1 MVNATVVYVIPNK
14 MFNKTKYDAYVKKVE
29 DDISQAFNVLS
40 HCYFNV
46 RLISSYLAGSFR
58 NLLGRKPHTCVFLAR
73 LSMATFSVTIIF
85 LFKGAIGSSI
95 VNASL

>member
-1 MVNATVVYVIPNK
+1 MHI
-14 MFNKTKYDAYVKKVE
+14 KKAE
-29 DDISQAFNVLS
+29 DDISQAFNVLIY
-40 HCYFNV
+40 CYFNV
-46 RLISSYLAGSFR
+46 RLISSYLAGNFR

-85 LFKGAIGSSI
+85 LFKGAIVSSI

>member
-14 MFNKTKYDAYVKKVE
+14 MFNKTKYDAYVKKAE

-46 RLISSYLAGSFR
+46 RLISSYLEGSFR
-58 NLLGRKPHTCVFLAR
+58 NLLGRKPHMCVLLAR

-85 LFKGAIGSSI
+85 LFKVAIGSSI
-95 VNASL
+95 INVSL